1 MTSEEKLIS
10 DLDSAGMS
18 AEMLESMPN
27 PEMYSLMMVNMQAR
41 INELEIETKE
51 NTLRL
56 CLLIKM
62 LDRKG
67 LR

>member
-27 PEMYSLMMVNMQAR
+27 PEMYPLMMVNMQAR